1 MQEIRQCYTSKH
13 NETRYTHANLLMIT
27 DGFGKWHYVAIKS
40 ISGLL
45 RGITST
51 HNGDFYCLNCFHL
64 YRTHKKLKEH
74 EQLCGKYDF
83 CNLKLP
89 DEKHKYIS
97 STSGTNTLKILL
109 LYMLI
114 SNVYFLTWT
123 HVKILIITH
132 LQCINHYIYRQI
144 FLYLPVILLINRKI
158 SKYAIVVRTVCKN
171 SHCI

>member
-1 MQEIRQCYTSKH
+1 MQEIRQCYISKH
-13 NETRYTHANLLMIT
+13 NKTRNTHANLLMIT
-27 DGFGKWHYVAIKS
+27 EGHGKWHYVAIKS

-51 HNGDFYCLNCFHL
+51 HNGDFYCLSCFHS

-74 EQLCGKYDF
+74 EQLCGKFDF

-97 STSGTNTLKILL
+97 STSGKNTLKILL
-109 LYMLI
+109 LYMQI

-132 LQCINHYIYRQI
+132 LQSMNHYIYRQI

>member
-1 MQEIRQCYTSKH
+1 
-13 NETRYTHANLLMIT
+13 MIT

-51 HNGDFYCLNCFHL
+51 HNGDFYCLNCFHS

-74 EQLCGKYDF
+74 EQLCGKYGF

-123 HVKILIITH
+123 HVKILTITH

-144 FLYLPVILLINRKI
+144 FLCLPVILLINRKI

-171 SHCI
+171 SHSI